1 MKDTMTQDT
10 ITQISLDE
18 LHESPFNPRKTFT
31 AIDELAASIKAEGRV
46 LSPLL
51 VRPIVPPLFNAGVDT
66 QPEAV
71 AGFEIVFGHRR
82 FRAAAEAGLAS
93 VPCMVRA
100 MTDAE
105 ARSAQIA
112 ENLSRTDVHPIE
124 EAEGFQAM
132 IDNDGISADELATV
146 VGKSR
151 SYVYGRLKLLQA
163 VPTVRDACL
172 RGEIG
177 SEVALLVARVGP
189 TKLQE
194 KALHRIKAVGATMG
208 DGGQASFRRI
218 KAELA
223 ENFTLELRGA
233 MFDREDATLL
243 VDAGVCSTCPKR
255 SGNSPLF
262 EDLAAEG
269 HSRWAGKGMHKDNGE
284 PNRCTDP
291 DCWEAKTKAHLARKA
306 AALEADGKAVVTG
319 NKARQGV
326 GADGTV
332 KGDFVA
338 LDKVKAALKKAGVK
352 PQVQHIVNPRDGK
365 VVQAVLH
372 ADLVAAGL
380 AKAEPKGKQAPQRET
395 WQEQQR
401 RAEIEREKQRQQ
413 AEAETARRRT
423 LLQAVRAAAVGR
435 ERTEHELR
443 LVTASCLAAV
453 PWNDHGTL
461 EWLYDT
467 GIDKLRKRVDTM
479 TAAELTTLLLDCAIV
494 DGVNA
499 HRGGKCGPL
508 LNLAGHYGIDAKAIL
523 AQASAP
529 EPAST
534 PSTAGAG
541 AKKAGAG
548 AKVAKGKAVGRVVAY
563 CDAHTGQTWS
573 GKGLQPAWLKAAL
586 AQGKTL
592 ADFLAKPKAK
602 AEDKKVKIDAGDA
615 GEGAAATEDLFN
627 AEVAHA

>member
-1 MKDTMTQDT
+1 MNAPDT
-10 ITQISLDE
+10 ITQISLQD

-31 AIDELAASIKAEGRV
+31 AIDEIAASIKAEGRV

-51 VRPIVPPLFNAGVDT
+51 VRPIVPPLFNAGADT

-100 MTDAE
+100 MTNAE

-112 ENLSRTDVHPIE
+112 ENLSRTDVHPME
-124 EAEGFQAM
+124 EADGFQAM
-132 IDNDGISADELATV
+132 IDNDGVSADELATV

-163 VPTVRDACL
+163 VPVVREACL

-189 TKLQE
+189 AKLQE

-218 KAELA
+218 KSELA
-223 ENFTLELRGA
+223 ENFTLDLRGA

-243 VDAGVCSTCPKR
+243 PDAGVCSSCPKR

-262 EDLAAEG
+262 EDLAADG
-269 HSRWAGKGMHKDNGE
+269 LSRWKEHGQAE

-306 AALEADGKAVVTG
+306 AALVADGKTVVTG
-319 NKARQGV
+319 NKARQAV

-332 KGDFVA
+332 KGGFVE

-352 PQVQHIVNPRDGK
+352 PQVQHIQNPRDGK

-380 AKAEPKGKQAPQRET
+380 AQAEPKGSQANQRDN
-395 WQEQQR
+395 WQEQ
-401 RAEIEREKQRQQ
+401 ERKRQLEHDKQRQK
-413 AEAETARRRT
+413 AEADTVRRRA
-423 LLQAVRAAAVGR
+423 LLQAVRTAAAGR
-435 ERTEHELR
+435 QRTEHELR
-443 LVTASCLAAV
+443 LVTAACLAAV

-461 EWLYDT
+461 EWLYDKP
-467 GIDKLRKRVDTM
+467 IDKLRKSAETM
-479 TAAELTTLLLDCAIV
+479 DAAALTTLLLDCAIV
-494 DGVNA
+494 DGVRA
-499 HRGGKCGPL
+499 HGGRNCGPL
-508 LNLAGHYGIDAKAIL
+508 LNLASHYGVDAKGIL

-529 EPAST
+529 EPVEATST
-534 PSTAGAG
+534 PSPAGAG

-548 AKVAKGKAVGRVVAY
+548 AAVAKGKGKGAARAVMYRCPA
-563 CDAHTGQTWS
+563 TGSTWS

-586 AQGKTL
+586 AQGKLL
-592 ADFLAKPKAK
+592 ADFLTKPKTK
-602 AEDKKVKIDAGDA
+602 AEDSKVKVDAGVA
-615 GEGAAATEDLFN
+615 GERAASTEDLFD